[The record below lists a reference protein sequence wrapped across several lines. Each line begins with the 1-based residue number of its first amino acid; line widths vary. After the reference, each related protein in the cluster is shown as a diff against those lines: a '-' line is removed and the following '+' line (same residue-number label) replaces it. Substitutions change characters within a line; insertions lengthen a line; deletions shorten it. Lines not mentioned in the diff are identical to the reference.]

1 MFSFFCD
8 CEASKAGRM
17 GLKEGGRAIAIL
29 VPDNK
34 QHGDETGSF
43 LKPLRRVEGGGGL
56 GMWPGA
62 DREW

>member
-1 MFSFFCD
+1 MD
-8 CEASKAGRM
+8 
-17 GLKEGGRAIAIL
+17 LKEGGRVIAIL

-34 QHGDETGSF
+34 QHGDATGSF

-56 GMWPGA
+56 GMWPGT

>member
-1 MFSFFCD
+1 MFSFFCA

-17 GLKEGGRAIAIL
+17 GPKKGGRAIAIL

-34 QHGDETGSF
+34 QHGDVTGSF
-43 LKPLRRVEGGGGL
+43 LKLLRRVEGGGGL

-62 DREW
+62 DRK